1 MKIFATRCDSKK
13 SELVKLTCA
22 IVERSLCILPVTGWV
37 LTKEFFDTLARSL
50 MACFS
55 QN

>member
-1 MKIFATRCDSKK
+1 MKIFATRCDSK
-13 SELVKLTCA
+13 ELVKLTCA